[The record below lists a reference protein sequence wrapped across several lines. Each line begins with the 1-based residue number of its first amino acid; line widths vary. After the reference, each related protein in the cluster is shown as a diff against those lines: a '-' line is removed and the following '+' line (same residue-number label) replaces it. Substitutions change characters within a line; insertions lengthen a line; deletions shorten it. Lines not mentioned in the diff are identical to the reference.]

1 MTQPHRLAV
10 FDLDHT
16 LLSGDSDVLWCDFLL
31 ARGELDRASF
41 EARNEE
47 VERAYRAG
55 AITAQAFTEF
65 YLSTLAGRAHRALL
79 GLREDYMRECI
90 VPRIPAAARAL
101 VREHFD
107 AGDLVVLSTATNR
120 FLVELTAPE
129 LGFEHL
135 IATEP
140 ELDGGVFTGRTVGTL
155 NMREGKP
162 VRLREWLEARGLAA
176 DLLAAA
182 TAYSDSINDLA
193 LLQAVARP
201 VAVDPD
207 AKLHAHAIA
216 SGWRVLRLPR

>member
-1 MTQPHRLAV
+1 MTAPRLAV

-16 LLSGDSDVLWCDFLL
+16 LLSGDSDVLWCEFLL
-31 ARGELDRASF
+31 GRGELDRASF
-41 EARNEE
+41 EARNDE

-65 YLSTLAGRAHRALL
+65 YLSTLAGRAHDRVLLQLRA
-79 GLREDYMRECI
+79 DYMRECI
-90 VPRIPAAARAL
+90 VPRIPQAARAL
-101 VREHFD
+101 VATHRD
-107 AGDLVVLSTATNR
+107 AGDLLVLSTATNR

-135 IATEP
+135 IATDP
-140 ELDGGVFTGRTVGTL
+140 ELDGGVFTGRTVGVL

-162 VRLREWLEARGLAA
+162 VRLRDWLAGQ
-176 DLLAAA
+176 DLPQQMLPEA

-193 LLQAVARP
+193 LLQSVARP

-207 AKLHAHAIA
+207 ARLLAHAQA
-216 SGWRVLRLPR
+216 AGWQVLRLAR